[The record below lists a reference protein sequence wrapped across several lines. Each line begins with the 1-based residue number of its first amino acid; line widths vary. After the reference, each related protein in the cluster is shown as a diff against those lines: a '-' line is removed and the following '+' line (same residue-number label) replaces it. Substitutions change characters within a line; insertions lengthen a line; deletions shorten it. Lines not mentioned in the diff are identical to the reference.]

1 MIKKLKMKLI
11 CQRSSE
17 GTISL
22 AGQDF
27 AAGRAIT
34 KMCDLIAKD
43 VEGKDLSRRT
53 LIISMCAAPRKQIRL
68 PTKYARSAASA
79 TLLF

>member
-1 MIKKLKMKLI
+1 MKLI

-43 VEGKDLSRRT
+43 VEGKDLSHRT
-53 LIISMCAAPRKQIRL
+53 
-68 PTKYARSAASA
+68 
-79 TLLF
+79 